1 MTNFPEKTMTTFRK
15 ILGAALMACT
25 QLASAQ
31 TWPERPIQL
40 IVGFPPGGGV
50 DIVARQLADKL
61 SEQLGQR
68 VVVDNRAGA
77 AGNVAMELVARA
89 KPDGYTLLMGNLGML
104 SANPALYPKLPFDPA
119 KDFAPIAR
127 VVVTPLVAVVPAS
140 LPVQNFQ
147 QLIALA
153 KSKPGELNFGSG
165 GNGNINHLAG
175 ELLKLQTGT
184 QMQHVPYKGSAPAL
198 TDLAGS
204 RIQLMIDG
212 GNVVQPFV
220 KDGRAKALA
229 MTGDARSAAIPDVPT
244 AKESGLPDFVIY
256 GWQGVLA
263 PTGTPQA
270 VIDRMSAEIAKALA
284 APDLKA
290 RLSGQG
296 TEPAYLGPV
305 EFKAYAAAEQ
315 KRWTE
320 VIQKAKITID

>member
-1 MTNFPEKTMTTFRK
+1 MKKLKSLVATGLLAF
-15 ILGAALMACT
+15 A
-25 QLASAQ
+25 QLASSQ
-31 TWPERPIQL
+31 SYPERPIQL

-61 SEQLGQR
+61 SELLGQR
-68 VVVDNRAGA
+68 VVVDNKAGA

-104 SANPALYPKLPFDPA
+104 SANPSLYPKLPFDPA
-119 KDFAPIAR
+119 KDFVAVSR

-140 LPVQNFQ
+140 LPVQTFP

-184 QMQHVPYKGSAPAL
+184 QIQHVPYKGSAPAL

-220 KDGRAKALA
+220 KDGRARALVI
-229 MTGDARSAAIPDVPT
+229 TGDMRSPALPDVPT
-244 AKESGLPDFVIY
+244 AKESGMPDYVIY

-270 VIDRMSAEIAKALA
+270 VIDRLSTEIGKALA
-284 APDLKA
+284 APELKA

-296 TEPAYLGPV
+296 TEPAYQPPA
-305 EFKAYAAAEQ
+305 EFRAYMATEL
-315 KRWTE
+315 KRWSE
-320 VIQKAKITID
+320 VIKSAKITVD